1 MPKTSQ
7 QKLSFNSGIMSPTL
21 AARLDLE
28 KAAAGCRILDNFIP
42 RDSGAAFKRAGFEY
56 LNKTKDS
63 GPACLRSFNYSV
75 NTRFQLEL
83 GAGEVRFWED
93 RARVHLPVGAF
104 STWSGTTTQYEIG
117 TPVFEGNVLYRA
129 ASTHTP
135 SGNNQPPSTSWT
147 TTNIKRWAASTG
159 YGVGDVVNRSPL
171 RLYYV
176 CTTAHTSGASFDD
189 TKWALINPFRYWAIA
204 AAFAVGDKV
213 EHIVSGNR
221 RGFRCTVA
229 HTSGAGTEPG
239 VGGSWTTRWENYSS
253 VPTHSTSSKP
263 YVAGDA
269 VRVSTT
275 VYICNANHTSSG
287 ANEPTDGGS
296 PWVALTGIP
305 AWTGASTSRAVGD
318 WVFYA
323 GALWRFKS
331 AFTTASYIAESSIA
345 SDVNYVGGEAAI
357 DNWTSSPTYPTNAI
371 VSSGTPAALYVCIAD
386 HVTAT
391 TTEPGTDGGTPYWQK
406 LANVFKWVTGTNYTA
421 GEYVVEAGVSYLVLL
436 DHTSGTFAT
445 DLAANKLVAADD
457 PLELALPY
465 TEAEAFEVNPV
476 AINDQ
481 VWLLHPNRETLLL
494 ERFADTAWKV
504 GPVNWDWPP
513 MRDENIENTHTIAA
527 SATTGSVTLTSSL
540 KFFDPDMVGGY
551 MQIAHRREAATTKLV
566 LNTATTTA
574 SPVLRLNGRWDIFIY
589 GTTWTGT
596 VSLQFSK
603 DGATDWQTQR
613 TWDQPVVNMR
623 TISTFGTTPGEVYA
637 RLESTV
643 TAPASGSTN
652 YAVLEAADSRVVGL
666 VKITGYSSPTQVTA
680 TVVKDLWS
688 TDATTLWSE
697 GAYSDYRG
705 WPRAA
710 TVHEQR
716 LILIGTE
723 DESEKIR
730 ASRFDGFFDFTEL
743 TSDDGA
749 LAFVAA
755 SRESNALMWV
765 ESFGRILAAGSLAEE
780 WSIGSGSEGKILT
793 PTNPPRIE
801 RETRVG
807 SCNIQA
813 LLLGDALVFIANDRQ
828 QVMEFSY
835 SFSDD
840 KYVKQKMTQLAEHMF
855 NSGIK
860 QIAASRQPDTVLYC
874 VMNDGRLM
882 SFTYDRAQGV
892 VAWAQHTTDGAF
904 ESVSVIYGGELNA
917 DEVWVVVKRTINGQD
932 VRYVEALHKDTAR
945 YRFEGTA
952 DEMCYCDSSVL
963 ITNSPA
969 STTVSGL
976 DHLEGKAVVVLADGV
991 VITGKTVSG
1000 GAITLTT
1007 AASKI
1012 RVGLPFTA
1020 KLQGNWL
1027 DMQLQDGSA
1036 QDKKQR
1042 VSKVTVITHQS
1053 NGMEYHAD
1061 PDEGTGQWYGDGL
1074 GNVTAIASRVTR
1086 PTKFEV
1092 TNVARHYWETNLTL
1106 RSSLPLPVNILAVIY
1121 QNEYFG

>member
-1 MPKTSQ
+1 MPQTSQ
-7 QKLSFNSGIMSPTL
+7 QKISFNSGIMSPNL

-56 LNKTKDS
+56 LGRTKNS
-63 GPACLRSFNYSV
+63 EPACLRPFNYSV

-93 RARVHLPVGAF
+93 RARVHLPVGAN
-104 STWSGTTTQYEIG
+104 SNWSGTTTQYEIG
-117 TPVFEGNVLYRA
+117 EPVYQSNVLYRA

-135 SGNNQPPSTSWT
+135 SGGNQPPSVSWT
-147 TTNIKRWAASTG
+147 TTNLRRWVTATS
-159 YGVGDVVNRSPL
+159 YVVGDMVLVGL
-171 RLYYV
+171 VHYV
-176 CTTAHTSGASFDD
+176 CVTAHTSGASFVA
-189 TKWALINPFRYWAIA
+189 TNWAQVSVFVGWSVSGVSYAL
-204 AAFAVGDKV
+204 GDKV
-213 EHIVSGNR
+213 SHTVSGNR
-221 RGFRCTVA
+221 RFFRCISA
-229 HTSGAGTEPG
+229 HTSSSGTEPG
-239 VGGSWTTRWENYSS
+239 VGVNWTTRWENI
-253 VPTHSTSSKP
+253 STPPNHATASKV

-269 VRVSTT
+269 VKVGST
-275 VYICNANHTSSG
+275 VYICNANHTSSTS
-287 ANEPTDGGS
+287 NEPTDGGS
-296 PWVALTGIP
+296 PWSAITGII
-305 AWTGASTSRAVGD
+305 AWSGTSTSRAVGD
-318 WVFYA
+318 WVFY
-323 GALWRFKS
+323 GNNIYRFNVS
-331 AFTTASYIAESSIA
+331 VTTGLYISVAQFNN
-345 SDVNYVGGEAAI
+345 SDVVFALVSNPQ
-357 DNWTSSPTYPTNAI
+357 NWTSSPTYSVNNI

-386 HVTAT
+386 HVTAA
-391 TTEPGTDGGTPYWQK
+391 TTEPGTEGGSFYWQK
-406 LANVFKWVTGTNYTA
+406 LSNVFLWVTATNYTA
-421 GEYVVEAGVSYLVLL
+421 GEYVVNAGISYLVLT
-436 DHTSGTFAT
+436 DHTSGVFAT
-445 DLAANKLVAADD
+445 DLAANRSVAAAY

-465 TEAEAFEVNPV
+465 TIDEAFEVNPV

-481 VWLLHPNRETLLL
+481 VWLLHPNHETLLL

-513 MRDENIENTHTIAA
+513 MRDENFANDHTMTA
-527 SATTGSVTLTSSL
+527 SGTTGNITLTSSK
-540 KFFDPDMVGGY
+540 KFFDSRMVGAY
-551 MQIAHRREAATTKLV
+551 MQIAHRRDQSTEKLSFAASGTGD
-566 LNTATTTA
+566 A
-574 SPVLRLNGRWDIFIY
+574 LRVNGRLDVFIY
-589 GTTWTGT
+589 GTAWKGT
-596 VSLQFSK
+596 VHLEFSD
-603 DGATDWQTQR
+603 DGTTNWMTER
-613 TWDQPVVNMR
+613 SWVQPVANMR
-623 TISTFGTTPGEVYA
+623 TISTNVTTPKEVFA
-637 RLESTV
+637 RLRFV
-643 TAPASGSTN
+643 RDGAGTANDFG
-652 YAVLEAADSRVVGL
+652 VIEAANSRVTGL
-666 VKITGYSSPTQVTA
+666 VQITAYQSPTLVNA
-680 TVVKDLWS
+680 KVIKGVWS
-688 TDATTLWSE
+688 TAATTLWSE
-697 GAYSDYRG
+697 GAYSNYRG

-723 DESEKIR
+723 DESEKVR

-765 ESFGRILAAGSLAEE
+765 ESFGKILAAGSLAEE

-807 SCNIQA
+807 SCDMPA

-860 QIAASRQPDTVLYC
+860 QVAASRQPDTVLYC

-882 SFTYDRAQGV
+882 SFTYDRGQGV
-892 VAWAQHTTDGAF
+892 VAWAQHTTDGLF

-917 DEVWVVVKRTINGQD
+917 DEVWVVVKRTVNGQD

-945 YRFEGTA
+945 YRFEGTIN
-952 DEMCYCDSSVL
+952 ELCYCDSAVL

-969 STTVSGL
+969 STAVAGL
-976 DHLEGKAVVVLADGV
+976 DHLEGKAVVVLADGIV
-991 VITGKTVSG
+991 RTATVSA
-1000 GAITLTT
+1000 GAITLPV
-1007 AASKI
+1007 AASTV

-1027 DMQLQDGSA
+1027 DLQLQDGSS

-1042 VSKVTVITHQS
+1042 VSKITVISQQS

-1061 PDEGTGQWYGDGL
+1061 PDEGTGQWYSEGL
-1074 GNVTAIASRVTR
+1074 GNISAIAQRVTR

-1092 TNVARHYWETNLTL
+1092 TNVARHWWETNLTL
-1106 RSSLPLPVNILAVIY
+1106 RSSLPLPVNVLAIIY
-1121 QNEYFG
+1121 KNEYFG